1 MTPRKLYDQELT
13 WLCDSLEEMSNMVE
27 ASLNNLSF
35 AIEHKNDGLAQQI
48 IRDDANVNNLERSIE
63 SQCLALIT
71 RQQPIAS
78 DLRLVSAILKVVT
91 DVERIGD
98 HASDIAELILRLNH
112 AELETYSIH
121 FQPMIAAARQM
132 VHDAVSAFINRDKE
146 LANAVIAS
154 DDVVD
159 DLFNQ
164 VKHDIAE
171 RIRKNEGCPTADAA
185 DILKT
190 DASIAAVSDRHDAG
204 PTDVDACID
213 ALMIAKYLE
222 RIGDHA
228 TNICEWEI
236 FKETGAIQDTRIL

>member
-1 MTPRKLYDQELT
+1 MTPRKLYDQELA
-13 WLCDSLEEMSNMVE
+13 WLSDSLEEMSDMVE
-27 ASLNNLSF
+27 ASLKNLSF
-35 AIEHKNDGLAQQI
+35 AIEHKDDELASKI
-48 IRDDANVNNLERSIE
+48 IKDDANVNNMERNIE

-98 HASDIAELILRLNH
+98 QASDIAELILRLNH
-112 AELETYSIH
+112 AELAAYSVH
-121 FQPMIAAARQM
+121 FQPMITAASQM

-146 LANAVIAS
+146 KANSVIDA

-159 DLFNQ
+159 ELFNQ

-171 RIRKNEGCPTADAA
+171 RMKNGNA
-185 DILKT
+185 DI
-190 DASIAAVSDRHDAG
+190 
-204 PTDVDACID
+204 DACID

-236 FKETGAIQDTRIL
+236 FKETGAIQDQRIL